1 MGVFVTDA
9 VKDME
14 AYQMFKDHVKFALQ
28 NDQMAF
34 HQIADIYTS
43 ESLTEIRNKLKE
55 HYMLQQEQLQKQQ
68 QDAMQIEQ
76 MKIQDNQEATQDEL
90 ELRQYIS
97 DTGNQTKIAVAQL
110 NTFIGQKTLDLDNN
124 GILDPI
130 EIGNQALKR
139 LEIDSTNMI
148 EKVKVEHEKV
158 KAARDA
164 RIKEDEIKS
173 KEKIEKLKAATA
185 IKVAKSNKNKYDS
198 K

>member
-1 MGVFVTDA
+1 
-9 VKDME
+9 
-14 AYQMFKDHVKFALQ
+14 
-28 NDQMAF
+28 
-34 HQIADIYTS
+34 
-43 ESLTEIRNKLKE
+43 
-55 HYMLQQEQLQKQQ
+55 
-68 QDAMQIEQ
+68 
-76 MKIQDNQEATQDEL
+76 MKIQAYQEATQDEL